1 MILIVNNRDSF
12 VFNIARYFEE
22 LGETVRVVD
31 SHSTTVED
39 IRSIDPNALVISP
52 GPCTPTEA
60 GISLDAISAFSNH
73 IPTLGVCLGHQ
84 AIAQVY
90 GADIERAITPLHGR
104 SIDIRHCEVDLFAG
118 LQNPLGVGLYHSLA
132 VGSLRDTP
140 LIAQAWS
147 NEGEIMALRHS
158 SLPLF
163 GIQFHPESVLS
174 DHGHEIFQNFLQ
186 LSQKQPA

>member
-1 MILIVNNRDSF
+1 MILIIDNRDSF

-31 SHSTTVED
+31 SHAMTVED
-39 IRSIDPNALVISP
+39 IRPIQPKALVISP
-52 GPCTPTEA
+52 GPCTPKQA
-60 GISLDAISAFSNH
+60 GISLEAISAFSND
-73 IPTLGVCLGHQ
+73 IPILGVCLGHQ
-84 AIAQVY
+84 AIAEVY
-90 GADIERAITPLHGR
+90 GVNIERAITPRHGR
-104 SIDIRHCEVDLFAG
+104 SIDIRHCEEDLFAG
-118 LQNPLGVGLYHSLA
+118 LQNPFGVGLYHSLA
-132 VGSLRDTP
+132 VGSLKNTP

-147 NEGEIMALRHS
+147 DEGEIMALRHS

-163 GIQFHPESVLS
+163 GVQFHPESVLS